1 MDDLAKYK
9 NFAIDLAKQASTIIR
24 DNFSLEV
31 LAEWKGDGTPVTETD
46 KRINK
51 LVIDSVAKIFPEH
64 DVLGEEESSK
74 SESEYLWVCDP
85 IDGTLPF
92 SHGLKMS
99 TFSLTLVRDGKPIVG
114 VVSDPYSEQIFHAA
128 LGQGSFLNDKR
139 ITVSNNEHLSGAL
152 INMEGPAEFGELL
165 KNIKDAGAHP
175 SLMMSYIFAAKNVAT
190 GHFSGSIFGWNFPW
204 DCAAIKILVEEA
216 GGKTSDYDGNDQ
228 RYDQKLNGFVA
239 SNGLIHDELLEIID
253 KSGIKTA

>member
-1 MDDLAKYK
+1 MDNLTNYK
-9 NFAIDLAKQASTIIR
+9 SFAIDLANQASEMIR
-24 DNFSLEV
+24 DNFSMKV
-31 LAEWKGDGTPVTETD
+31 LTEWKGDGTPVTETD

-51 LVIDSVAKIFPEH
+51 LVIDSIAKTFPDH

-92 SHGLKMS
+92 SHGLRMS
-99 TFSLTLVRDGKPIVG
+99 TFSLALVRDGKPLIG
-114 VVSDPYSEQIFHAA
+114 VVTDPYSNQIYEAT
-128 LGQGSFLNDKR
+128 LGQGAYLDGKKIS
-139 ITVSNNEHLSGAL
+139 VSNNENLEGAL
-152 INMEGPAEFGELL
+152 INMEGPAEFGNLL
-165 KNIKDAGAHP
+165 KNIKNAGAHP
-175 SLMMSYIFAAKNVAT
+175 SLMMSFIFAAKNVAS

-216 GGKTSDYDGNDQ
+216 GGRTSDYSGNDQ

-239 SNGLIHDELLEIID
+239 SNGLIHDELLELID
-253 KSGIKTA
+253 KSGIKTV